1 METSTEICESNKS
14 KKKENL
20 CLLEHKSHPTTCNLL
35 IYHFVWALSKKVRCF
50 WNTVTSWL
58 AWFSNIPVKQVS
70 SGSQEA
76 VHSPGHDPSDNPSLP

>member
-1 METSTEICESNKS
+1 MATFIEICESNKS

-20 CLLEHKSHPTTCNLL
+20 SLLEHKSHPTTCNLL
-35 IYHFVWALSKKVRCF
+35 IYHFIWALSK
-50 WNTVTSWL
+50 WL
-58 AWFSNIPVKQVS
+58 AWFSIIPVKQVS